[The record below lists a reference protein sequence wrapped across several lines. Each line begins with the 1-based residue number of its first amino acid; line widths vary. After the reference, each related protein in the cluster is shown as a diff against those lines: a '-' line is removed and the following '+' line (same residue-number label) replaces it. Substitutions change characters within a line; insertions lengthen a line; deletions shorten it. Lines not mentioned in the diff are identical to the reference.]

1 MAETASC
8 RRIAAARILA
18 ALAAAVCLL
27 AIFAGI
33 GARQA
38 YAAESGNV
46 SFSVP
51 AKVPFAVKADG
62 TTVGPS
68 AAAWR
73 IENTGTRPLRM
84 RDVAASGFEDG
95 SSVKAVSEAMPVAGT
110 SSRGI
115 WSVSAGRG
123 GASLTPSTDG
133 TIEIPVGGG
142 AGFTWSADLA
152 AGTKHAAGPAPAA
165 LGAVSFTL
173 GNAEP
178 VAFAVYSS
186 DDQSLDF
193 YKRMDV
199 PEAGDAYDGKTVTE
213 VYTGFEDRHYVF
225 ETEGSN
231 HVPWFDIRKKVKSV
245 QVVDDGIRPYY
256 THAWFAQMESL
267 TDCDIA
273 KLDTSRSAVFYDM
286 FNGCASLESLDL
298 THMDTSSA
306 IYMGYMLK
314 DCPKLKTVDVS
325 SFDTSKCQD
334 LSIFFGGDSALTEI
348 RGLGNWDTSSCR
360 WMNLMFNG
368 CGSLTRIDGLE
379 NWDVRSVETME
390 SMFEQCQKL
399 QSVDISHF
407 EGKSLKSAKAMF
419 FHCYSLTTVDVS
431 KLVTGTCTIIG
442 CMFDGCTGL
451 TSIQGLD
458 KWDVSNIKECHQAF
472 YYCCSLQK
480 IDLANWRFSP
490 SGTVQAMFYNC
501 SSLREL
507 DLSGFDLHEAESGWG
522 LFEQAVRLQRI
533 TLGPDWKWVDVNGY
547 LPAPSADSIPG
558 ADGKWYS
565 TTTGQGYAPADIP
578 AGKADTYVASKELL
592 PKVAF
597 AVYSAD
603 DGSLDFYKRAFC
615 DVPVAGDAFEG
626 KTATE
631 VYTGFED
638 TEYRVVSVG
647 SDGNSWDSDAVT
659 DTPWFG
665 RRKDIKTVQVVDGGI
680 KPKSVQSWFQ
690 GLDNATSLS
699 VTKLDVSA
707 CASFSNAFANCRA
720 ATSIDVSG
728 WSVRPTDMTQMFYMC
743 KSVPSLDLSGFD
755 GSRNITLNSTF
766 HACFTLDDIKFGD
779 KWTTAAVENFNC
791 AFFGTKFR
799 KLDVSGWNTSK
810 GYMFRGTFGD
820 MGNLEEIDMSG
831 WTNAGAENEPAILST
846 FSSDTKLR
854 TVTVGTGWDWSKSNA
869 KLPAISDKNVAGADG
884 KWYAA
889 SNGTGYAPAD
899 IPSGKADT
907 YYSVA
912 PSTFAVFSSD
922 DCSLD
927 FYNRAGKPV
936 VGDTWQGKSVDGV
949 YVGFETAS
957 YDYNN
962 SIPITDGLGNTC
974 STPWYSVKD
983 SVKQVG
989 VVDSGIKAS
998 SLRCWFANMLNVETV
1013 DISKLE
1019 PAAPIDC
1026 TWTFINCRK
1035 MTSVSLPDGL
1045 TPSLMSDLFYACMNL
1060 TSDGLSMPN
1069 LNMSSCTRSFAAFLS
1084 CYSLTSVP
1092 GIENWNVRNVRDFRD
1107 MFANC
1112 ENLTADL
1119 SLWDV
1124 SSSSSGSD
1132 LPRNFN
1138 SDAPGVILPKPW
1150 QPTAFA
1156 VYSADDGS
1164 LDFYKRE
1171 YGKMPK
1177 AGAVFEGKAA
1187 TEVYTGFEGTR
1198 YSIQTSDDGMARDWT
1213 CKALPWWD
1221 RRDSVKTATVVD
1233 TGIAPT
1239 SICGWFMRMPN
1250 LTAADLSNLDC
1261 SGTYTAW
1268 CAFLRCTSLASLK
1281 SPMNFNPI
1289 DLSDFVYSCN
1299 NLKDLDTSSWNMG
1312 RCTNIGWAFAG
1323 CKSLETLPGAEGWDT
1338 SSLNYADGAFAYCN
1352 LLKLDCSNWNVASST
1367 YNVNFNQGTPY
1378 ITLPKA
1384 WQTVS
1389 ADIASGGDGVADDAE
1404 ATGGSDVGADDG
1416 PASESPSSAEVDNL
1430 NA

>member
-1 MAETASC
+1 MDETYTP
-8 RRIAAARILA
+8 RRTPAAHIIAV
-18 ALAAAVCLL
+18 LAAAVCLL
-27 AIFAGI
+27 TVFGGI
-33 GARQA
+33 GARPA
-38 YAAESGNV
+38 YAAEDGNIA
-46 SFSVP
+46 FSVP

-62 TTVGPS
+62 TAVGPS
-68 AAAWR
+68 ASAWR
-73 IENTGTRPLRM
+73 IGNEGTRPLRM

-133 TIEIPVGGG
+133 TIEIPVGGS
-142 AGFTWSADLA
+142 AGFTWNVAPSDSA
-152 AGTKHAAGPAPAA
+152 KHNAGPAPTA
-165 LGAVSFTL
+165 LGSVSFTL
-173 GNAEP
+173 AGADR
-178 VAFAVYSS
+178 VAFAVYSA
-186 DDQSLDF
+186 DDGSLDF

-199 PEAGDAYDGKTVTE
+199 PAVGDTFEGKAVTA
-213 VYTGFEDRHYVF
+213 VYTGFENDWYEFV
-225 ETEGSN
+225 TTDSSSYGLTDA
-231 HVPWFDIRKKVKSV
+231 PWAPYLADIKTVRVA
-245 QVVDDGIRPYY
+245 DDGIAPSSMRV
-256 THAWFAQMESL
+256 WFADMTSLESVDL
-267 TDCDIA
+267 A
-273 KLDTSRSAVFYDM
+273 KLDTSRCVNMSDAFFRATALTSLDLSGWDVSNVNDFGCM
-286 FNGCASLESLDL
+286 FQACYSLRDVDLQNWEVHPKVSGLFGMFFDCASLESLDL
-298 THMDTSSA
+298 
-306 IYMGYMLK
+306 
-314 DCPKLKTVDVS
+314 
-325 SFDTSKCQD
+325 
-334 LSIFFGGDSALTEI
+334 
-348 RGLGNWDTSSCR
+348 
-360 WMNLMFNG
+360 
-368 CGSLTRIDGLE
+368 
-379 NWDVRSVETME
+379 
-390 SMFEQCQKL
+390 
-399 QSVDISHF
+399 
-407 EGKSLKSAKAMF
+407 
-419 FHCYSLTTVDVS
+419 
-431 KLVTGTCTIIG
+431 
-442 CMFDGCTGL
+442 
-451 TSIQGLD
+451 
-458 KWDVSNIKECHQAF
+458 
-472 YYCCSLQK
+472 
-480 IDLANWRFSP
+480 
-490 SGTVQAMFYNC
+490 
-501 SSLREL
+501 
-507 DLSGFDLHEAESGWG
+507 SGFDPSDATSANKMFGRCVS
-522 LFEQAVRLQRI
+522 LFKVSF
-533 TLGPDWKWVDVNGY
+533 GPKWKWVVFDDGEGTDSL
-547 LPAPSADSIPG
+547 LPAPSRDYIGG

-578 AGKADTYVASKELL
+578 AGKTDTYVASRDLL

-615 DVPVAGDAFEG
+615 DVPAAGDAFEG

-638 TEYRVVSVG
+638 TEYHVVSAG
-647 SDGNSWDSDAVT
+647 SDGNNWDLDAVT

-690 GLDNATSLS
+690 GFDNATYLL
-699 VTKLDVSA
+699 VAKLDVSA
-707 CASFSNAFANCRA
+707 CASFSNTFANCRA
-720 ATSIDVSG
+720 ATSIDVSR
-728 WSVRPTDMTQMFYMC
+728 WSAKPADMTQMFYMC
-743 KSVPSLDLSGFD
+743 ESVPSLDLSGFD

-766 HACFTLDDIKFGD
+766 HACFALDDIKFGD
-779 KWTTAAVENFNC
+779 KWTTEAVENFNC

-799 KLDVSGWNTSK
+799 KLDVSGWNTSR
-810 GYMFRGTFGD
+810 GYMFRGTFGS
-820 MGNLEEIDMSG
+820 MGNLEEIDISG
-831 WTNAGAENEPAILST
+831 WTNAGAENEPGILST
-846 FSSDTKLR
+846 FGSDTKLR
-854 TVTVGTGWDWSKSNA
+854 TVTVGTGWNWSKSNA
-869 KLPAISDKNVAGADG
+869 KLPAISGEDVAGADG

-889 SNGTGYAPAD
+889 SDGAGYAPAD

-912 PSTFAVFSSD
+912 PSTFAVFSTD
-922 DCSLD
+922 DGSLD
-927 FYNRAGKPV
+927 FYNRAGRPV
-936 VGDTWQGKSVDGV
+936 VGDTWQGKSVDGM
-949 YVGFETAS
+949 YTGFETAS
-957 YDYNN
+957 YDYDN
-962 SIPITDGLGNTC
+962 SIPITDGLDNTC

-983 SVKQVG
+983 SIKQVG

-1013 DISKLE
+1013 DIRKLE
-1019 PAAPIDC
+1019 PATPIDC

-1156 VYSADDGS
+1156 VFSADDGS

-1177 AGAVFEGKAA
+1177 AGDMFEGKAA

-1268 CAFLRCTSLASLK
+1268 CAFLRCTSLTSLK

-1289 DLSDFVYSCN
+1289 DLSDFVYYCYK
-1299 NLKDLDTSSWNMG
+1299 LKDLDTSSWNMG
-1312 RCTNIGWAFAG
+1312 RCTNIGWAFAD
-1323 CKSLETLPGAEGWDT
+1323 CDSLETLPGAESWDT
-1338 SSLNYADGAFAYCN
+1338 SSLNYADGAFAYCD
-1352 LLKLDCSNWNVASST
+1352 LLKLDCSNWNVTSST
-1367 YNVNFNQGTPY
+1367 YNVNFNQGAPY

-1384 WQTVS
+1384 WQTAS
-1389 ADIASGGDGVADDAE
+1389 ADIASGGDGVAAAAE
-1404 ATGGSDVGADDG
+1404 AAGGGDVGAGDG
-1416 PASESPSSAEVDNL
+1416 PVSESPSSADVDNSL
-1430 NA
+1430 A

>member
-1 MAETASC
+1 M
-8 RRIAAARILA
+8 
-18 ALAAAVCLL
+18 
-27 AIFAGI
+27 
-33 GARQA
+33 
-38 YAAESGNV
+38 
-46 SFSVP
+46 
-51 AKVPFAVKADG
+51 
-62 TTVGPS
+62 
-68 AAAWR
+68 
-73 IENTGTRPLRM
+73 
-84 RDVAASGFEDG
+84 
-95 SSVKAVSEAMPVAGT
+95 
-110 SSRGI
+110 
-115 WSVSAGRG
+115 
-123 GASLTPSTDG
+123 
-133 TIEIPVGGG
+133 
-142 AGFTWSADLA
+142 
-152 AGTKHAAGPAPAA
+152 GPAPAA

-507 DLSGFDLHEAESGWG
+507 DLSGFGLHEAESGWG

-603 DGSLDFYKRAFC
+603 DGSLDFYKR
-615 DVPVAGDAFEG
+615 
-626 KTATE
+626 
-631 VYTGFED
+631 
-638 TEYRVVSVG
+638 
-647 SDGNSWDSDAVT
+647 
-659 DTPWFG
+659 
-665 RRKDIKTVQVVDGGI
+665 
-680 KPKSVQSWFQ
+680 
-690 GLDNATSLS
+690 
-699 VTKLDVSA
+699 
-707 CASFSNAFANCRA
+707 
-720 ATSIDVSG
+720 
-728 WSVRPTDMTQMFYMC
+728 
-743 KSVPSLDLSGFD
+743 
-755 GSRNITLNSTF
+755 
-766 HACFTLDDIKFGD
+766 
-779 KWTTAAVENFNC
+779 
-791 AFFGTKFR
+791 
-799 KLDVSGWNTSK
+799 
-810 GYMFRGTFGD
+810 
-820 MGNLEEIDMSG
+820 
-831 WTNAGAENEPAILST
+831 
-846 FSSDTKLR
+846 
-854 TVTVGTGWDWSKSNA
+854 
-869 KLPAISDKNVAGADG
+869 
-884 KWYAA
+884 
-889 SNGTGYAPAD
+889 
-899 IPSGKADT
+899 
-907 YYSVA
+907 
-912 PSTFAVFSSD
+912 
-922 DCSLD
+922 
-927 FYNRAGKPV
+927 
-936 VGDTWQGKSVDGV
+936 
-949 YVGFETAS
+949 
-957 YDYNN
+957 
-962 SIPITDGLGNTC
+962 
-974 STPWYSVKD
+974 
-983 SVKQVG
+983 
-989 VVDSGIKAS
+989 
-998 SLRCWFANMLNVETV
+998 
-1013 DISKLE
+1013 
-1019 PAAPIDC
+1019 
-1026 TWTFINCRK
+1026 
-1035 MTSVSLPDGL
+1035 
-1045 TPSLMSDLFYACMNL
+1045 
-1060 TSDGLSMPN
+1060 
-1069 LNMSSCTRSFAAFLS
+1069 
-1084 CYSLTSVP
+1084 
-1092 GIENWNVRNVRDFRD
+1092 
-1107 MFANC
+1107 
-1112 ENLTADL
+1112 
-1119 SLWDV
+1119 
-1124 SSSSSGSD
+1124 
-1132 LPRNFN
+1132 
-1138 SDAPGVILPKPW
+1138 
-1150 QPTAFA
+1150 
-1156 VYSADDGS
+1156 
-1164 LDFYKRE
+1164 E

-1198 YSIQTSDDGMARDWT
+1198 YSIQTSDDAMARDWT

-1289 DLSDFVYSCN
+1289 DLSDFVYYCN

-1323 CKSLETLPGAEGWDT
+1323 CESLETLPGAEGWDT
-1338 SSLNYADGAFAYCN
+1338 SSLNYADGAFANCN

-1404 ATGGSDVGADDG
+1404 ATGGSDVGADDR